1 MAQRRTTSPATG
13 IAGEGEGHESVPR
26 VDLPYLALPGGRP
39 LAAWSRFRAED
50 QKGVQAASPLGR
62 AAPSGKERGR
72 RGVGGAPQ
80 DREGE
85 AKRAL
90 GAERKAEGAWLES
103 AARSAAA
110 AGLTTSLLRPVRAA
124 QLVLG
129 EDGAGRGGDNGTLL
143 KSQPGLAAR
152 GEVGMQCLC
161 SGF

>member
-1 MAQRRTTSPATG
+1 M
-13 IAGEGEGHESVPR
+13 
-26 VDLPYLALPGGRP
+26 
-39 LAAWSRFRAED
+39 
-50 QKGVQAASPLGR
+50 QAASPLGR

-72 RGVGGAPQ
+72 RGEGAPR
-80 DREGE
+80 DPEGE

-90 GAERKAEGAWLES
+90 GAAQLCKAAPGAERKAEGAGLER

-152 GEVGMQCLC
+152 GEVGMQRLC